1 MRRKFNHFFMSFVFS
16 ESTNHH
22 AADNVNE
29 SRTSPDD
36 SAEAVAPG
44 RPAGG
49 QKNPAEPA
57 HGDLGGS
64 SALPAEPSAAAAP
77 APPPAP
83 LPVPPLAPLP
93 VPPLTP
99 LPVPSIVALPF
110 PLLVPLPAEAQINIK
125 PLTFTRFS
133 RTWRPPECLFVYWN
147 HCTFRPAGGAVA
159 PAASTL
165 PGRLMNQKQSG

>member
-1 MRRKFNHFFMSFVFS
+1 MSFVFL

-44 RPAGG
+44 LPAGG
-49 QKNPAEPA
+49 QKNPVEPA

-77 APPPAP
+77 APLPVPLPVPPPAP
-83 LPVPPLAPLP
+83 LPVPPLA
-93 VPPLTP
+93 T
-99 LPVPSIVALPF
+99 LPVPSI
-110 PLLVPLPAEAQINIK
+110 VPLPAEAQINIK

-133 RTWRPPECLFVYWN
+133 GTWCPPQCLMCIGITAYF
-147 HCTFRPAGGAVA
+147 FQQVA
-159 PAASTL
+159 L
-165 PGRLMNQKQSG
+165 WLLR